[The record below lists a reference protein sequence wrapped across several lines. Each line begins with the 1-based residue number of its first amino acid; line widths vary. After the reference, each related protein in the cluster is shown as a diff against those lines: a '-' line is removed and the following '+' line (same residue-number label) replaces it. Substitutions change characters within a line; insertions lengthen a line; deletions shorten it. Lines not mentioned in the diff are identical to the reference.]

1 MASGSAYT
9 NKKERNKM
17 TPEQKTQLIAAC
29 ESGDDRRIGVE
40 SVKKEFS
47 RLMEIE
53 RLAIAFITTTRQ
65 RNAETFF
72 AADVWAFALAIVEN
86 LKTKEI
92 K

>member
-1 MASGSAYT
+1 MASDTTHT

-17 TPEQKTQLIAAC
+17 TPEQKTQLIAAR
-29 ESGDDRRIGVE
+29 ESGDDPQIGVE

-53 RLAIAFITTTRQ
+53 RLAIAFITTTRTRLDGQ
-65 RNAETFF
+65 LF
-72 AADVWAFALAIVEN
+72 ASDLTGFALAIVEN